1 MKLKH
6 SPFSKE
12 IYGIMQAKF
21 TYSPTGKVLVKQT
34 NKKKKKIEE
43 QGKKNKLEL

>member
-1 MKLKH
+1 
-6 SPFSKE
+6 
-12 IYGIMQAKF
+12 MQAKF

-43 QGKKNKLEL
+43 QGKKTSWSFRSFKARRKSINKIN

>member
-34 NKKKKKIEE
+34 NKKKKIEE

>member
-34 NKKKKKIEE
+34 NKKKKKKRKTNNW
-43 QGKKNKLEL
+43 QK